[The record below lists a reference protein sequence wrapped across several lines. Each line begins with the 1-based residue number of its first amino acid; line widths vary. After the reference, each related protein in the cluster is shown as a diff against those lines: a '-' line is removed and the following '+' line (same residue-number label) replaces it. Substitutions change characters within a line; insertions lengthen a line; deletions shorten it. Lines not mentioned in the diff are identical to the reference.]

1 MSLKS
6 GKKFSLDDMTA
17 MHEIAPIDDTPMVKI
32 SAEEWE
38 RLRKTV
44 EDMEALTRSM
54 MKERK
59 DMYTT
64 SQSHLT
70 RMETL
75 SKSQIEHMNK
85 LTKEAKEVITESQK
99 QAGRVNE
106 SLTSQLEKWEKRQ
119 NALWR
124 IQLLFAA
131 VPSVLVWLL
140 AVLSDWL
147 H

>member
-6 GKKFSLDDMTA
+6 GKKFSLDDITA
-17 MHEIAPIDDTPMVKI
+17 MHEITAIDETPMVKI

-38 RLRKTV
+38 RLRRTV
-44 EDMEALTRSM
+44 EDMEALTRAM

-64 SQSHLT
+64 SRSHLT
-70 RMETL
+70 RMEIL
-75 SKSQIEHMNK
+75 SNSQIERMNK
-85 LTKEAKEVITESQK
+85 LTKEAKEVITESKK
-99 QAGRVNE
+99 QVGRANA

-140 AVLSDWL
+140 VVLPDWL

>member
-6 GKKFSLDDMTA
+6 GKKFSLDDITS
-17 MHEIAPIDDTPMVKI
+17 MHEITPIDETPMVKI
-32 SAEEWE
+32 SVEEWE
-38 RLRKTV
+38 RLRRTV
-44 EDMEALTRSM
+44 EDMEALTRAM

-64 SQSHLT
+64 SRSHLT

-75 SKSQIEHMNK
+75 SNSQIERMNK
-85 LTKEAKEVITESQK
+85 LTKEAKEVITESKK
-99 QAGRVNE
+99 QAGRVNAN
-106 SLTSQLEKWEKRQ
+106 LTSQLEKWEKRQ

-140 AVLSDWL
+140 VVVSDWL

>member
-17 MHEIAPIDDTPMVKI
+17 MHEITPIDNTPTVKI

-38 RLRKTV
+38 RLRRTV
-44 EDMEALTRSM
+44 EDMQDLTRAM

-75 SKSQIEHMNK
+75 SKSQIERMNK
-85 LTKEAKEVITESQK
+85 LTKEAKEVITESKK
-99 QAGRVNE
+99 QVGRANA

-147 H
+147 R

>member
-6 GKKFSLDDMTA
+6 GKKFSLDEMTA
-17 MHEIAPIDDTPMVKI
+17 MHEIAPIDETPTVKI
-32 SAEEWE
+32 SVEEWE
-38 RLRKTV
+38 RLRRTV
-44 EDMEALTRSM
+44 GDMEALTRAM

-75 SKSQIEHMNK
+75 SNSQIERMNK
-85 LTKEAKEVITESQK
+85 LTKEAKEVITESKK
-99 QAGRVNE
+99 QAGRVNA

-131 VPSVLVWLL
+131 VPSVLALL
-140 AVLSDWL
+140 SVVLLDWL

>member
-17 MHEIAPIDDTPMVKI
+17 MHEITPIDETPMVKI

-44 EDMEALTRSM
+44 EDMEALTRAM

-64 SQSHLT
+64 SQFHLT
-70 RMETL
+70 RMENL
-75 SKSQIEHMNK
+75 SKSQIERMNK
-85 LTKEAKEVITESQK
+85 LTKEAKEVITESKK

-106 SLTSQLEKWEKRQ
+106 SLASQLEKWEKRQ
-119 NALWR
+119 RILWWVQ
-124 IQLLFAA
+124 ILFAA

-140 AVLSDWL
+140 VVLPDWL
-147 H
+147 R

>member
-6 GKKFSLDDMTA
+6 GKKFSLDEMTA
-17 MHEIAPIDDTPMVKI
+17 MHEIAPIDETPTVKI

-38 RLRKTV
+38 RLAKTV
-44 EDMEALTRSM
+44 EDMEALTRAM

-64 SQSHLT
+64 SQFHLT

-75 SKSQIEHMNK
+75 SKSQIERINT
-85 LTKEAKEVITESQK
+85 LTKEAKEVITESKK

-124 IQLLFAA
+124 IRLLFAV
-131 VPSVLVWLL
+131 VPSVLVCLL

-147 H
+147 R

>member
-17 MHEIAPIDDTPMVKI
+17 MHEIVPIDEAPMVKI

-38 RLRKTV
+38 RLKRTV

-64 SQSHLT
+64 SQFHLT

-75 SKSQIEHMNK
+75 SNSQIERMNK
-85 LTKEAKEVITESQK
+85 LTKEAKEVIKESQK
-99 QAGRVNE
+99 QVGRANA

-140 AVLSDWL
+140 VVLPDWL
-147 H
+147 R

>member
-17 MHEIAPIDDTPMVKI
+17 MHEITPIDETPMVKI

-38 RLRKTV
+38 RLRRTV

-64 SQSHLT
+64 SQFHLT

-75 SKSQIEHMNK
+75 SKSQIERMNK
-85 LTKEAKEVITESQK
+85 LTKEAKEVITESKK

-140 AVLSDWL
+140 VVLPDWL

>member
-17 MHEIAPIDDTPMVKI
+17 MHEITPIDETPMVKI

-64 SQSHLT
+64 SRSHLT
-70 RMETL
+70 RMEKL
-75 SKSQIEHMNK
+75 SNSQIERMNK

-99 QAGRVNE
+99 QVGTFGCLGCTITACPGNSPC
-106 SLTSQLEKWEKRQ
+106 SLTRDLYT
-119 NALWR
+119 
-124 IQLLFAA
+124 
-131 VPSVLVWLL
+131 
-140 AVLSDWL
+140 D
-147 H
+147 

>member
-6 GKKFSLDDMTA
+6 GKKFSLDDITA
-17 MHEIAPIDDTPMVKI
+17 MHEITPIDETPMVKI

-38 RLRKTV
+38 RLRRTV
-44 EDMEALTRSM
+44 EDMEALTRVM

-64 SQSHLT
+64 SQFHLT

-75 SKSQIEHMNK
+75 SKSQIERMNK
-85 LTKEAKEVITESQK
+85 LTKEAKEAIMESQK

-106 SLTSQLEKWEKRQ
+106 SLTSQLKKWEKRQ

-140 AVLSDWL
+140 VVLPNWL
-147 H
+147 R

>member
-17 MHEIAPIDDTPMVKI
+17 MHEIAPIDETPMVKI

-38 RLRKTV
+38 RLRRTV

-54 MKERK
+54 MTERK
-59 DMYTT
+59 NTFTT
-64 SQSHLT
+64 SRSHLT

-75 SKSQIEHMNK
+75 SNSQIERMNK
-85 LTKEAKEVITESQK
+85 LTKEAKEVITESKK
-99 QAGRVNE
+99 QAGRVNAN
-106 SLTSQLEKWEKRQ
+106 LTSQLEKWEKRQ

-140 AVLSDWL
+140 AVFSDWL
-147 H
+147 R

>member
-17 MHEIAPIDDTPMVKI
+17 MHEITTIDETPMVKI

-38 RLRKTV
+38 RLRRTV

-64 SQSHLT
+64 SQFHLT

-75 SKSQIEHMNK
+75 SKSQIERMNK
-85 LTKEAKEVITESQK
+85 LTKEAKEVITESK
-99 QAGRVNE
+99 IQAGRVNE

-140 AVLSDWL
+140 VVLPDWL
-147 H
+147 R